1 MMMMYYDMYSSQ
13 RSAFYIV
20 SIYIQ
25 NNSALGL
32 YENTIS
38 ISFHDFFV
46 SLHSH
51 IFISGTSVEA
61 VFFLTLYQ
69 SEKM

>member
-1 MMMMYYDMYSSQ
+1 MMMYYDMYSSQ

-38 ISFHDFFV
+38 ISFHDFFD